1 MKLRRQTNLA
11 KKISSATIKEIIK
24 ENNKEDKKII
34 LKTADAEIE
43 VVIKPYISYQER
55 SQMVNDIAN
64 NCYDENGDY
73 HPEFFDIAY
82 KIALIEYYTN
92 ISTDIKDSVNQ
103 MHILCENTNIIEEI
117 EKHTEGSVEQIW
129 LDAKDIVEWRNEQSL
144 KSNAWDDVAYGLLG
158 LLDKLADKLD
168 KMPEMSK
175 EETDKLADLAGK
187 LGNVTEDKIIDG
199 ILKFH
204 HKEE

>member
-1 MKLRRQTNLA
+1 MS
-11 KKISSATIKEIIK
+11 KKISSKTIDAIIK
-24 ENNKEDKKII
+24 ENKKEDKKLI
-34 LKTADAEIE
+34 LKTADTDIEI
-43 VVIKPYISYQER
+43 VIKPYISYQER
-55 SQMVNDIAN
+55 TQMVNDIAN
-64 NCYDENGDY
+64 NCYDEIGDY

-103 MHILCENTNIIEEI
+103 IHILCENTNLIEEI
-117 EKHTEGSVEQIW
+117 ERFAEGSTQQIW
-129 LDAKDIVEWRNEQSL
+129 YDAKDIIDWRNEQSL
-144 KSNAWDDVAYGLLG
+144 KSNAWDEVAYGLSG
-158 LLDKLADKLD
+158 LLDKFADRLD

-175 EETDKLADLAGK
+175 EETDKLTGLVGK

-204 HKEE
+204 NKEE

>member
-1 MKLRRQTNLA
+1 MA

-24 ENNKEDKKII
+24 ANNKEDKKII

-43 VVIKPYISYQER
+43 VIIKPYISYQER
-55 SQMVNDIAN
+55 TQMVNDIAN

-92 ISTDIKDSVNQ
+92 INTDIKDSVNQ
-103 MHILCENTNIIEEI
+103 MHILCENTNLIEEI
-117 EKHTEGSVEQIW
+117 EKYTEGSVGQIW
-129 LDAKDIVEWRNEQSL
+129 LDAKDIIEWRNEQSL
-144 KSNAWDDVAYGLLG
+144 KSNAWDDVAYGLSG
-158 LLDKLADKLD
+158 LLDKFADKLD

-175 EETDKLADLAGK
+175 EETDKLTGLAGK
-187 LGNVTEDKIIDG
+187 LGNITEDKIIDG

-204 HKEE
+204 NKEE

>member
-1 MKLRRQTNLA
+1 MS
-11 KKISSATIKEIIK
+11 KKISSKTIANIIK
-24 ENNKEDKKII
+24 ANTRENKTLI
-34 LKTADAEIE
+34 LKTDDADIE
-43 VVIKPYISYQER
+43 VIIKPYISYQER
-55 SQMVNDIAN
+55 TQMINDIAN

-103 MHILCENTNIIEEI
+103 IHILCENTNLIEEI
-117 EKHTEGSVEQIW
+117 EKYTEGSVGQIW

-144 KSNAWDDVAYGLLG
+144 KSNAWDDVAYGLSG
-158 LLDKLADKLD
+158 LLDKFADKLD

-175 EETDKLADLAGK
+175 EETDKLTGLVGK
-187 LGNVTEDKIIDG
+187 LGNVTDEKIIDG

-204 HKEE
+204 NQEE

>member
-1 MKLRRQTNLA
+1 MA

-24 ENNKEDKKII
+24 ANNKEDKKII

-55 SQMVNDIAN
+55 TQMVNDIAN
-64 NCYDENGDY
+64 NCYDDNSDY

-103 MHILCENTNIIEEI
+103 IHILCENTNLIEEI
-117 EKHTEGSVEQIW
+117 ERFVEGSTQQIW

-144 KSNAWDDVAYGLLG
+144 KSNAWDDVAYMISG
-158 LLDKLADKLD
+158 LLDKLADRLD
-168 KMPEMSK
+168 KMPETSK
-175 EETDKLADLAGK
+175 EDADKFAALTAK
-187 LGNVTEDKIIDG
+187 LGNITEDKILDG

-204 HKEE
+204 NKDN

>member
-1 MKLRRQTNLA
+1 MA

-24 ENNKEDKKII
+24 ENTKENKTLI
-34 LKTADAEIE
+34 LKTADADIE

-55 SQMVNDIAN
+55 TQIVNDIAN

-103 MHILCENTNIIEEI
+103 IHILCENTNIIEEI

-129 LDAKDIVEWRNEQSL
+129 FDAKDIVKWRNEQSL
-144 KSNAWDDVAYGLLG
+144 KSNAWDDVAYGLSG
-158 LLDKLADKLD
+158 LLDKFADRLD

-175 EETDKLADLAGK
+175 EETDKLTGLAGK
-187 LGNVTEDKIIDG
+187 LGNITEDKIIDG

-204 HKEE
+204 NKEE

>member
-1 MKLRRQTNLA
+1 MA

-43 VVIKPYISYQER
+43 VVIKPCISYQER
-55 SQMVNDIAN
+55 TQMVNDIAN
-64 NCYDENGDY
+64 NCYDENGIY

-103 MHILCENTNIIEEI
+103 IHILCENTNLIEEI
-117 EKHTEGSVEQIW
+117 EKTVGYSVVQIYD
-129 LDAKDIVEWRNEQSL
+129 DAHSIIDWRNEQSL
-144 KSNAWDDVAYGLLG
+144 KSNAWDDVAYMISG
-158 LLDKLADKLD
+158 LLDKLADRLD
-168 KMPEMSK
+168 KMPEMTQ
-175 EETDKLADLAGK
+175 EEINKLTGLTSK
-187 LGNVTEDKIIDG
+187 LGNMTEDKIIDG

-204 HKEE
+204 NKEN

>member
-1 MKLRRQTNLA
+1 MV

-24 ENNKEDKKII
+24 ENQKEDKKLI
-34 LKTADAEIE
+34 LKTADADIE
-43 VVIKPYISYQER
+43 VIIKPYISYQER
-55 SQMVNDIAN
+55 TQMVNDIAN

-103 MHILCENTNIIEEI
+103 MHILCESTNLIEEI
-117 EKHTEGSVEQIW
+117 ERFTECSVQQIW
-129 LDAKDIVEWRNEQSL
+129 LDAKDIIEWRNEQSL
-144 KSNAWDDVAYGLLG
+144 KSNAWDDVAYMISG

-168 KMPEMSK
+168 KMPEISK
-175 EETDKLADLAGK
+175 EETDNLTGLVGK
-187 LGNVTEDKIIDG
+187 LGNITEDKIIDG

>member
-1 MKLRRQTNLA
+1 MA

-24 ENNKEDKKII
+24 ANNKEDKKII

-43 VVIKPYISYQER
+43 VIIKPYISYQER
-55 SQMVNDIAN
+55 TQMVNDIAN

-103 MHILCENTNIIEEI
+103 IHILCENTNLIEEI
-117 EKHTEGSVEQIW
+117 ERFVEGSTQQIW
-129 LDAKDIVEWRNEQSL
+129 YDAKDIIDWRNEQSL
-144 KSNAWDDVAYGLLG
+144 KSNAWDEVAYMISG
-158 LLDKLADKLD
+158 LLDKLADRLD

-175 EETDKLADLAGK
+175 EETEKLTGLVGK
-187 LGNVTEDKIIDG
+187 LGNVTDEKIIDG

-204 HKEE
+204 NKEE